1 MKRLKVRR
9 SKTKKSGKR
18 LLLICAVM
26 LCLATIMFFYADS
39 CIRPTVT
46 TMASMQAQ
54 AMSTIVINQAV
65 TDYLDGQ
72 HIDYG
77 NLVVLE
83 RDNNGNIISVQTDMS
98 KLNILKAEI
107 TTKAQEAL
115 FDYTKDSVGI
125 PIGNLTGMDFF
136 TGKGPKVKITY
147 DITCSATSNI
157 SSSFESAGI
166 NQVLHKITLDISTQV
181 YSMVP
186 GNQTTST
193 TTSSFCIAETVI
205 VGLSPNSYANLDSE
219 YMNGPSIV
227 E

>member
-1 MKRLKVRR
+1 MKL
-9 SKTKKSGKR
+9 SKRHKIKAAKSGKKFI
-18 LLLICAVM
+18 LICIAM
-26 LCLATIMFFYADS
+26 LCIMLIMFFYADS

-46 TMASMQAQ
+46 NMASMQAQ

-65 TDYLDGQ
+65 NDYLNSQD
-72 HIDYG
+72 IDY
-77 NLVVLE
+77 NSLVMLE

-107 TTKAQEAL
+107 TTRAQEAL

-136 TGKGPKVKITY
+136 TGKGPKIRITY
-147 DITCSATSNI
+147 DISCSATSNI
-157 SSSFESAGI
+157 SSSFESGGI

-181 YSMVP
+181 YIMVP
-186 GNQTTST
+186 ANQTTST

-205 VGLSPNSYANLDSE
+205 VGLSPSSYANLDSE

-227 E
+227 D

>member
-1 MKRLKVRR
+1 MKLSKRR
-9 SKTKKSGKR
+9 KIKAKKSSKKFI
-18 LLLICAVM
+18 LICIAM
-26 LCLATIMFFYADS
+26 LCLVLIIFFYTDA

-46 TMASMQAQ
+46 NIASMQAQ

-65 TDYLDGQ
+65 NDYLSNQ
-72 HIDYG
+72 EIDYDS
-77 NLVVLE
+77 LVVLE
-83 RDNNGNIISVQTDMS
+83 RDNDGNIISVRTDMS

-115 FDYTKDSVGI
+115 FNYTKESVGI

-136 TGKGPKVKITY
+136 TGKGPKIKITY

-166 NQVLHKITLDISTQV
+166 NQVLHKITLDIQTQV

-227 E
+227 D

>member
-1 MKRLKVRR
+1 MKRSNGHKIK
-9 SKTKKSGKR
+9 SAKSGRK
-18 LLLICAVM
+18 LILICIAM
-26 LCLATIMFFYADS
+26 LCLAFIMFFYADS
-39 CIRPTVT
+39 CMRPTVT

-72 HIDYG
+72 SIDYSS
-77 NLVVLE
+77 LVVLE
-83 RDNNGNIISVQTDMS
+83 RDNDGNVISVQTDMG

-115 FDYTKDSVGI
+115 FDYTKDSIGI

-136 TGKGPKVKITY
+136 TGKGPKITITY

-166 NQVLHKITLDISTQV
+166 NQVLHKITLDIQTQV

-205 VGLSPNSYANLDSE
+205 VGFSPNSYANLDSE